1 MKLHLFFLALSIVSF
16 GCSENSDGGGS
27 PGEPSSDMNMAND
40 MGAATDA
47 SVPVATDGSSSV
59 DGMVAMPDQGM
70 PNPDQGMPNPDQG
83 MPVDSQAC
91 TALCEYLEMCNS
103 CFYDEQ
109 GECLDVA
116 GCTQVC
122 LAETQPAVAE
132 CVSALA
138 TCDEAAFQGCYDASA
153 GDDDCA
159 NTCRFLEECNECFTD
174 EDGECLSIAA
184 CAVICRDTT
193 PPMAAACIARLDEC
207 SGIQG
212 CFQ

>member
-1 MKLHLFFLALSIVSF
+1 
-16 GCSENSDGGGS
+16 
-27 PGEPSSDMNMAND
+27 
-40 MGAATDA
+40 
-47 SVPVATDGSSSV
+47 
-59 DGMVAMPDQGM
+59 MVAMPDQGM
-70 PNPDQGMPNPDQG
+70 PYPDQGMPNPTRECPSTLRRARHSAAASG
-83 MPVDSQAC
+83 GC
-91 TALCEYLEMCNS
+91 TP

-122 LAETQPAVAE
+122 PAETQPAVAE